1 MPIFIL
7 SCERSGSTL
16 LRFLL
21 DTHPDVVAPGE
32 LGLGDLCQRLVLVKS
47 RTVGQQ
53 KSRPVSVVP
62 DWVHNRNDSL
72 SPEVREIL
80 VSTRQTVEG
89 IMDPYMRAAGKKRWC
104 EKAPSNLPFAN
115 LLRLTFPDAQFLC
128 LYRHGLDVAH
138 SCLEL
143 SKHGFMKELVPYV
156 LTSPGDTVTAVLRSW
171 LDKTAKL
178 LDFESSFP
186 QICHRVRYEDLV
198 ENPQESLLKIL
209 EFLDLPKRDVHERV
223 FRSTHHAGG
232 GDPKIWQTDH
242 IHTERVGCGANLPI
256 SRLPQALLDK
266 IDDLLRTLNYR
277 EIGHALS

>member
-21 DTHPDVVAPGE
+21 DTHPDVIAPGE

-47 RTVGQQ
+47 RTEGQQ

-62 DWVHNRNDSL
+62 DWVHDRSDSL
-72 SPEVREIL
+72 SSEIREIL
-80 VSTRQTVEG
+80 ESTRQTVEG
-89 IMDPYMRAAGKKRWC
+89 IMGPYTSVAGKKRWC

-171 LDKTAKL
+171 LDKTNKL

-198 ENPQESLLKIL
+198 ENPKESLQKIL
-209 EFLDLPKRDVHERV
+209 EFLKLEKHDVHEHV
-223 FRSTHHAGG
+223 FRSCHHAGG
-232 GDPKIWQTDH
+232 GDPKIWQTDQ
-242 IHTERVGCGANLPI
+242 IHSERVGCGAELPV
-256 SRLPQALLDK
+256 SRLPQALLDR

-277 EIGHALS
+277 EIGHAVS